1 MKKSLLIALL
11 MAVGSLSMVS
21 ARYHGCG
28 SMRGANPDGVES
40 CCMQPLMMMP
50 WEKVIKLADEIKL
63 DKTQLDAIEKARN
76 TLEEQNDALFEEM
89 ADLRTK
95 LHETMTQLENAD
107 LETALDLSNKLNE
120 LRNQQHQ
127 NRIKSIFE
135 LKTILTPD
143 QHEQLRELLRE
154 NRHEWSGQRCGFE
167 NRQDKMR
174 GCSSKQEA
182 APKQRTGRRMSGKI

>member
-11 MAVGSLSMVS
+11 IAVGSLSMAS
-21 ARYHGCG
+21 AGNHGCG
-28 SMRGANPDGVES
+28 SMRGANSDGAES
-40 CCMQPLMMMP
+40 CMQPLMMMP

-76 TLEEQNDALFEEM
+76 SLEEQNDALFEEM
-89 ADLRTK
+89 ADLRSK

-107 LETALDLSNKLNE
+107 LETALDLSNKLSE
-120 LRNQQHQ
+120 LRNQQRQ

-143 QHEQLRELLRE
+143 QHERLRELLRE
-154 NRHEWSGQRCGFE
+154 NRHGWSGQRCFFE
-167 NRQDKMR
+167 NRPDKMR
-174 GCSSKQEA
+174 GCSSKEEA